1 MGNKVNN
8 CDYCC
13 YKNVPGIDIEN
24 KNGVIFISNN
34 QQELNKVPT
43 LISNINSNILN
54 SKNNPI
60 SHKTILKTTNEE
72 KITAYSTAAIS
83 KTVSN
88 KNLKQVNLIKIPET
102 YYDKEMV
109 ITKEL
114 IDENICKIQRQFQ
127 HNLLLKNKKINEN
140 EDLQKKNNKIS
151 RTISQINND
160 ESDCDNEENNDMKV
174 SVEPFN
180 IYLTDRYNSRAI
192 LINTHQISSE
202 SFYSKIDSIDISR
215 ETKGYFLYKKK
226 NYSYKGNRDINRKKS
241 GFGIIKWDD
250 GSIIKSTFQNSKI
263 NGYGI
268 FRDTQNEN
276 SIFYGYYIDN
286 IPNGYG
292 YYIKDNLKLE
302 SDSWDKNNINGIGME
317 IWEDDNFY
325 QGEFL
330 KSEKNGIGL
339 YRWPD
344 STLCIGEWKDN
355 KLNGYGLMK
364 YSNDSIYVG
373 EFKDNLMDGFG
384 EFLWGDAEY
393 YCGYYKEGNKDGFG
407 IYIWNFDKVSCY
419 IGFWEN
425 GKQHG
430 VGIKIIDNVMKA
442 GLYKDGRKVNK
453 LNGTWEF
460 KDYLKPEQMKFFKFL
475 RQNNKNLIKY
485 IQNLKKNEIFD
496 ENSFTV

>member
-1 MGNKVNN
+1 MGNKVDN

-13 YKNVPGIDIEN
+13 YKNIPGLDLEN
-24 KNGVIFISNN
+24 QNGVIFINNN

-43 LISNINSNILN
+43 LISNLNSNIVN

-60 SHKTILKTTNEE
+60 SHKTILKATNEE

-127 HNLLLKNKKINEN
+127 HNLLLKNKKINEK
-140 EDLQKKNNKIS
+140 EESQKKNNKIS
-151 RTISQINND
+151 RTISQINNN

-180 IYLTDRYNSRAI
+180 IYFTDRYISRAI
-192 LINTHQISSE
+192 LMNSHQISSE

-226 NYSYKGNRDINRKKS
+226 QYSYQGHRDINNKKT

-250 GSIIKSTFQNSKI
+250 GSIIKSTFINSKI

-268 FRDTQNEN
+268 FKDTQNDN
-276 SIFYGYYIDN
+276 SIFYGNYRDN

-292 YYIKDNLKLE
+292 YYTKQNLKLE

-325 QGEFL
+325 QGEL
-330 KSEKNGIGL
+330 YHSEKNGIGL

-344 STLCIGEWKDN
+344 GTLCLGEWKDN

-393 YCGYYKEGNKDGFG
+393 YCGYYSNGNKDGFG
-407 IYIWNFDKVSCY
+407 IYIWNFDKVSCH

-430 VGIKIIDNVMKA
+430 VGIKIVDNVMKV

-475 RQNNKNLIKY
+475 RQNNKNLVKY

>member
-13 YKNVPGIDIEN
+13 YKKVPGIDLEN
-24 KNGVIFISNN
+24 KNGIIIINNN
-34 QQELNKVPT
+34 QRELNKVPT
-43 LISNINSNILN
+43 IVSNINTNILN

-60 SHKTILKTTNEE
+60 SHKTILKTANEE

-88 KNLKQVNLIKIPET
+88 KNLKPVNLIKIPET
-102 YYDKEMV
+102 YYDKEIV

-114 IDENICKIQRQFQ
+114 IDENINKIQRQFQ
-127 HNLLLKNKKINEN
+127 HNLILKNKKINEKEESQN
-140 EDLQKKNNKIS
+140 KKMKIS
-151 RTISQINND
+151 RTISEINN
-160 ESDCDNEENNDMKV
+160 NEYENEDNDMKV
-174 SVEPFN
+174 SVEPNN
-180 IYLTDRYNSRAI
+180 IYSTDRNHSRVILMNS
-192 LINTHQISSE
+192 HQISSE
-202 SFYSKIDSIDISR
+202 SFYSKISSIDISR
-215 ETKGYFLYKKK
+215 ETKGFFLYKKK
-226 NYSYKGNRDINRKKS
+226 NYSYKGNRDLNNKKN

-250 GSIIKSTFQNSKI
+250 GSILKSTFHNSKI

-268 FRDTQNEN
+268 FKDTQYEN
-276 SIFYGYYIDN
+276 SIFYGFYKDN

-292 YYIKDNLKLE
+292 YYIKENLKLE

-325 QGEFL
+325 QGEL
-330 KSEKNGIGL
+330 YHSEKNGIGL

-344 STLCIGEWKDN
+344 GTLCLGEWKDD

-364 YSNDSIYVG
+364 YSNDSIYIG
-373 EFKDNLMDGFG
+373 QFKDNLMDGFG

-393 YCGYYKEGNKDGFG
+393 YCGYYCNGNKDGFG

-430 VGIKIIDNVMKA
+430 VGIKIIDNVMKV

-460 KDYLKPEQMKFFKFL
+460 KDYLKPEQMKFYKFL
-475 RQNNKNLIKY
+475 RQNNKILVKY
-485 IQNLKKNEIFD
+485 IQNLKKNEIFQ
-496 ENSFTV
+496 ENSFSF